1 MGKMKD
7 FVDDFLHIVNND
19 MRDTYEHREWDWDN
33 LPEIEVMFEVIRRYE
48 KKKEKDK
55 KRDAK

>member
-7 FVDDFLHIVNND
+7 FIEDFLDIANNE
-19 MRDTYEHREWDWDN
+19 MRDTYEHRNWDFDN
-33 LPEIEVMFEVIRRYE
+33 LPEVEIMFEVMRRFE
-48 KKKEKDK
+48 KQKKDK

>member
-7 FVDDFLHIVNND
+7 FIEDFLDIANNE
-19 MRDTYEHREWDWDN
+19 MRDTYEHKNWDFDN
-33 LPEIEVMFEVIRRYE
+33 LPEVEIMFEVMRRFE
-48 KKKEKDK
+48 KQKKDK

>member
-7 FVDDFLHIVNND
+7 FVEDFLDIVNNE
-19 MRDTYEHREWDWDN
+19 MRDTYEHKNWDFDN
-33 LPEIEVMFEVIRRYE
+33 LPEVEIMFEVIRRFE
-48 KKKEKDK
+48 NKNKDK